1 MARDGGRR
9 KRPAPAPT
17 GAATG
22 VGTAERPRPPAG
34 LLRPD
39 DVLEL
44 QRTAGN
50 RAVSDAIS
58 VQRAGPGTG
67 TVAPARQQL
76 DRALSS
82 MDFVAIAAV
91 KDFSLATDPERLTM
105 LRALATVHK
114 MGRLESGATKRIW
127 QSFGNRLAVVASEQS
142 ALWDLCQSKGAK
154 LPTSWLGAGQG
165 SRKFDFTEQVG
176 GNVFVG
182 TGAYE
187 YRVKADAIVVTV
199 GMNFK
204 PDRGVTV
211 PTNTWFGYITSTW
224 NRFSAVNQA
233 DPTRKKHI
241 DFQPVAGRGHE
252 IQVSAGTGRANAGH
266 YYVGDSRAPT
276 SIPHEFGH
284 LIGLE
289 DEYERDRADYERVT
303 GERVPAGSGDV
314 AGATTIARQ
323 LREALYKKEKFFEW
337 HTTAVRRRMAA
348 VNRVLAAHHIVVN
361 YQRGRSPITHEI
373 AAQYKNMFGVELS
386 ADVMKKVDK
395 GGTEFSDWRERF
407 LGTFQY
413 TSTSIMGDMSDH
425 THPVAARHVRAF
437 SDFVQRLLGGRW
449 TPKEER

>member
-91 KDFSLATDPERLTM
+91 KDFSPATDPERLTM

-127 QSFGNRLAVVASEQS
+127 QSFGKRLAVAASEQS

-204 PDRGVTV
+204 PDRGV
-211 PTNTWFGYITSTW
+211 
-224 NRFSAVNQA
+224 NRPDEHVVRLHHLDLEPLQRGEPGRS
-233 DPTRKKHI
+233 DPEEAHRL
-241 DFQPVAGRGHE
+241 PAGR
-252 IQVSAGTGRANAGH
+252 RAWA
-266 YYVGDSRAPT
+266 
-276 SIPHEFGH
+276 
-284 LIGLE
+284 
-289 DEYERDRADYERVT
+289 RDP
-303 GERVPAGSGDV
+303 G
-314 AGATTIARQ
+314 
-323 LREALYKKEKFFEW
+323 
-337 HTTAVRRRMAA
+337 
-348 VNRVLAAHHIVVN
+348 
-361 YQRGRSPITHEI
+361 
-373 AAQYKNMFGVELS
+373 
-386 ADVMKKVDK
+386 
-395 GGTEFSDWRERF
+395 
-407 LGTFQY
+407 
-413 TSTSIMGDMSDH
+413 
-425 THPVAARHVRAF
+425 
-437 SDFVQRLLGGRW
+437 LGGHRAGQ
-449 TPKEER
+449 RRALLRR